1 MAGESSLF
9 LVYKDFTTDER
20 ISDSW
25 YGTQALADAAAT
37 EGGADFTAHQG
48 AIRVPN
54 TWMPLWIY
62 HPTDDT
68 WRESGVG
75 DLDELD
81 RRKFAARV
89 LFEALDEADDELAS
103 RRGIPAK
110 VRGRVQDILAYAR
123 WAAYAVFFATD
134 TWTAAQQIAW
144 AAAMLDGPS
153 DAADMDTLI
162 KKSSAM
168 TDAEVPTT
176 TAAWVSP
183 VDGSRSATAGSKAAS
198 SRWNSGIGDLTAF
211 TPGNAGWIENIT

>member
-1 MAGESSLF
+1 MAGEPSLY
-9 LVYKDFTTDER
+9 LVYRDFTTDER
-20 ISDSW
+20 ISDAW

-37 EGGADFTAHQG
+37 DGGADLNAHQG
-48 AIRVPN
+48 AVEVPN
-54 TWMPLWIY
+54 NWMPLWLY
-62 HPTDDT
+62 NPTDDT
-68 WRESGVG
+68 WHEFGVG

-89 LFEALDEADDELAS
+89 LFEALDEADDLLAS

-110 VRGRVQDILAYAR
+110 VRGRVQDVLAYAR
-123 WAAYAVFFATD
+123 WAAFAIFTGT
-134 TWTAAQQIAW
+134 TWTAAQQTAW

-176 TAAWVSP
+176 TSAWVSP
-183 VDGSRSATAGSKAAS
+183 VDGSRSATAGAKAAS
-198 SRWNSGIGDLTAF
+198 ARWNSGIGDLTAF